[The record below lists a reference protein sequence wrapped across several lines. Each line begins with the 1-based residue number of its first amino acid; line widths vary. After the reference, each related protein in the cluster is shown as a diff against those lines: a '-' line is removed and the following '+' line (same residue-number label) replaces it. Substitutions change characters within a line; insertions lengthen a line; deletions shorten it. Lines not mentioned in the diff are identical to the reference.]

1 MILNN
6 LKMKKITLSLLFTVC
21 MGFLYAQS
29 ADINPDSVVST
40 KHRTTVK
47 GVTFDYTATTGM
59 MPVWNPDGKAIA
71 AINFTY
77 YERDGISDRTTRPLV
92 FSFNGGPGAAS
103 LWMQLG
109 YTGPVR
115 LKIDDEGYPIM
126 PYGTENNPY
135 SLLDVADIVFVN
147 PVNTGYSRM
156 LDKNGDRSY
165 FFGVNEDI
173 AYLSGWIRTFI
184 TRYDR
189 WTSPKFLIGES
200 YGTTRVSGLAL
211 ALQSR
216 ENIFLNGVVLVSA
229 TDLGLR
235 RDGPVREA
243 IFLPYMAAT
252 AWYHKKLPADLQ
264 QKDLL
269 EILPEVERFT
279 IEEYIPALAW
289 GGSLPQQKRT
299 EIARRVSRYSGIS
312 QESIINYNL
321 TISTNF
327 FWKELLRDE
336 GFTVGRL
343 DSRYRG
349 KDIADGGERP
359 DYNAEMTAWN
369 QAFTPAINHYLAND
383 LKYKT
388 DLQYYVS
395 GPVRP
400 WNTDGNNTGNDLMR
414 AVAQNPW
421 LHVMLQSGYY
431 DGACDYFSGQYNF
444 WQMDKGGK
452 FQDRFSFKG
461 YRSGHMMYLRYPD
474 LQQANEDLRTFIRNS
489 IPDRGSAARY

>member
-1 MILNN
+1 
-6 LKMKKITLSLLFTVC
+6 MKKLMRSLLVFAACT
-21 MGFLYAQS
+21 GLLHAQS
-29 ADINPDSVVST
+29 IEFNPDDAIST
-40 KHRTTVK
+40 KHKTTVK
-47 GVTFDYTATTGM
+47 GVSFDYTATTGM
-59 MPVWNPDGKAIA
+59 MPVWNLDGKPIA
-71 AINFTY
+71 AVHFTY
-77 YERDGISDRTTRPLV
+77 YERDGISDRSMRPLV

-109 YTGPVR
+109 YTGPVK
-115 LKIDDEGYPIM
+115 LKIDEEGYPIM

-147 PVNTGYSRM
+147 PVNTGYSRI
-156 LDKNGDRSY
+156 LDKSVDRGY

-184 TRYDR
+184 TRYNR

-200 YGTTRVSGLAL
+200 YGTTRVSGLAM

-269 EILPEVERFT
+269 EVLPEVERFT

-289 GGSLPQQKRT
+289 GGSLPEQRRT

-312 QESIINYNL
+312 QEAIINYNL

-336 GFTVGRL
+336 GYTVGRL

-349 KDIADGGERP
+349 KDVVDGGERP
-359 DYNAEMTAWN
+359 EYNAEMVAWN
-369 QAFTPAINHYLAND
+369 QAFTPAINHYFANN

-400 WNTDGNNTGNDLMR
+400 WNTEGNNTGNDLMR

-421 LHVMLQSGYY
+421 LHVMLQAGYY

-452 FQDRFSFKG
+452 FQERFSFRG

-474 LQQANEDLRTFIRNS
+474 LQQANEDIREFIHNS
-489 IPDRGSAARY
+489 MPDRGKAARY

>member
-1 MILNN
+1 
-6 LKMKKITLSLLFTVC
+6 MKKIICTLLLFVFC
-21 MGFLYAQS
+21 FGCIYAQS
-29 ADINPDSVVST
+29 ARINPDSVVVT
-40 KHRTTVK
+40 KHKATVK

-59 MPVWNPDGKAIA
+59 MPVWDLDGKPIA

-77 YERDGISDRTTRPLV
+77 YQRDGISDRTMRPLV

-109 YTGPVR
+109 YTGPVK
-115 LKIDDEGYPIM
+115 LKIDKEGYPVM

-135 SLLDVADIVFVN
+135 SILDVADIVFVN

-156 LDKNGDRSY
+156 LDKNGDKSY

-173 AYLSGWIRTFI
+173 AYLSGWIRTFV
-184 TRYDR
+184 TRYNR

-211 ALQSR
+211 ALQTR
-216 ENIFLNGVVLVSA
+216 EKMYLHGVVLVSA
-229 TDLGLR
+229 TDLGITR
-235 RDGPVREA
+235 TGPVREA
-243 IFLPYMAAT
+243 LFLPYMAAT
-252 AWYHKKLPADLQ
+252 AWYHKALPADLQ
-264 QKDLL
+264 RKDLL
-269 EILPEVERFT
+269 EILPEVEKFT

-289 GGSLPQQKRT
+289 GGALTAQKRT

-312 QESIINYNL
+312 EEAILNYNL

-327 FWKELLRDE
+327 FWKELLRDQ
-336 GFTVGRL
+336 GYTVGRL

-349 KDIADGGERP
+349 KDVIDGGDRP
-359 DYNAEMTAWN
+359 EYNAEMVTWDH
-369 QAFTPAINHYLAND
+369 AFSPAIYNYLAND
-383 LKYKT
+383 LKYRT

-400 WNTDGNNTGNDLMR
+400 WNSEGNNTGSDLMR
-414 AVAQNPW
+414 AVSQNPF
-421 LHVMLQSGYY
+421 LNVMLQAGYY

-461 YRSGHMMYLRYPD
+461 YRSGHMMYLRYED
-474 LQQANEDLRTFIRNS
+474 LKQANEDLREFIHRS
-489 IPDRGSAARY
+489 IPGRDDTARY

>member
-1 MILNN
+1 
-6 LKMKKITLSLLFTVC
+6 MKKIILSLLMFAACT
-21 MGFLYAQS
+21 GWLYAQS
-29 ADINPDSVVST
+29 AEINPDSVIST
-40 KHRTTVK
+40 KHKLTVK
-47 GVTFDYTATTGM
+47 GVSFDYTAITGM
-59 MPVWNPDGKAIA
+59 MPVWNLDGKPIA

-77 YERDGISDRTTRPLV
+77 YERDGISDRSTRPLV
-92 FSFNGGPGAAS
+92 ISFNGGPGAAS

-109 YTGPVR
+109 YTGPAR
-115 LKIDDEGYPIM
+115 IKIDDEGYPVM
-126 PYGTENNPY
+126 PYGTEQNPY
-135 SLLDVADIVFVN
+135 SLLDLADIVYVN

-156 LDKNGDRSY
+156 LDKNGDKSY

-184 TRYDR
+184 TRYNR

-200 YGTTRVSGLAL
+200 YGTTRVSGLAM

-243 IFLPYMAAT
+243 LLLPYMAAT

-269 EILPEVERFT
+269 EVLPEVERFT

-289 GGSLPQQKRT
+289 GGSLPADKRT
-299 EIARRVSRYSGIS
+299 EIANRVSRYSGIS
-312 QESIINYNL
+312 RQAIINYNL
-321 TISTNF
+321 TISTSF

-336 GFTVGRL
+336 GYTVGRL

-349 KDIADGGERP
+349 KDIAEGGERP

-369 QAFTPAINHYLAND
+369 QAFTPAIYHYLAND
-383 LKYKT
+383 LKYNT

-400 WNTDGNNTGNDLMR
+400 WNSDGNNTGNDLMR

-421 LHVMLQSGYY
+421 LHVMLQSGYF

-444 WQMDKGGK
+444 WQMDKGGR
-452 FQDRFSFKG
+452 FQERFSFKG
-461 YRSGHMMYLRYPD
+461 YRSGHMMYLRQQD
-474 LQQANEDLRTFIRNS
+474 LQQANEDLRIFIRS
-489 IPDRGSAARY
+489 AIPDPSKAAKY

>member
-1 MILNN
+1 
-6 LKMKKITLSLLFTVC
+6 MKKITLLFLCLCLGAGSV
-21 MGFLYAQS
+21 FAQS
-29 ADINPDSVVST
+29 ADINPDEVVVT
-40 KHRTTVK
+40 KHKTTVK
-47 GVTFDYTATTGM
+47 GVSFDYTATTGV
-59 MPVWNPDGKAIA
+59 MPVWNVDGNPIA

-77 YERDGISDRTTRPLV
+77 YERDGINDRTMRPLV

-115 LKIDDEGYPIM
+115 LKIDPEGYPVM
-126 PYGTENNPY
+126 PYGTESNPY
-135 SLLDVADIVFVN
+135 SLLDVADIVYVN

-156 LDKNGDRSY
+156 LDKNGDKGY

-184 TRYDR
+184 TRYNR
-189 WTSPKFLIGES
+189 WPSPKFLIGES
-200 YGTTRVSGLAL
+200 YGTTRVSGLSL

-216 ENIFLNGVVLVSA
+216 EKIYLNGVVLVSA

-243 IFLPYMAAT
+243 LSLPYMAAT
-252 AWYHKKLPADLQ
+252 AWFHKKLPADLQ

-269 EILPEVERFT
+269 EVLPEVERFT

-289 GGSLPQQKRT
+289 GGALPASKRT
-299 EIARRVSRYSGIS
+299 DIAHRVSRYSGIS
-312 QESIINYNL
+312 QQEILDRNL
-321 TISTNF
+321 TITTTF
-327 FWKELLRDE
+327 FWKELLRKE

-349 KDIADGGERP
+349 IDVADGGERP
-359 DYNAEMTAWN
+359 EYNAEMTTWDH
-369 QAFTPAINHYLAND
+369 AFSPAIYHYLAND

-400 WNTDGNNTGNDLMR
+400 WNTEGNTTGSDLIK
-414 AVAQNPW
+414 AVSQNPW
-421 LHVMLQSGYY
+421 LNVMLQSGYY
-431 DGACDYFSGQYNF
+431 DGACDYFGGKYNF

-452 FQDRFSFKG
+452 FQDRLLFKG
-461 YRSGHMMYLRYPD
+461 YRSGHMMYLRHED
-474 LQQANEDLRTFIRNS
+474 LQQANEDLREFIRNS
-489 IPDRGSAARY
+489 TPRSGDTARY